1 MSCVYLFRSLEN
13 VSQNSGGWLNVV
25 GVFDKSCPK
34 QRVSHADF
42 SSGVYV
48 VRLDPGSGRVNDGS
62 LLNNV
67 VANDGALPTTV
78 VCCYIAE

>member
-48 VRLDPGSGRVNDGS
+48 VRLDPGPGRAV
-62 LLNNV
+62 LP
-67 VANDGALPTTV
+67 VARSSYPIEQNPLQLGNK
-78 VCCYIAE
+78 IR

>member
-48 VRLDPGSGRVNDGS
+48 VRLDPGSGWGTTQFAICN
-62 LLNNV
+62 
-67 VANDGALPTTV
+67 LPLH
-78 VCCYIAE
+78 YDIFIPFLAY

>member
-48 VRLDPGSGRVNDGS
+48 VRLDPGPGRDLVTSGHFIS
-62 LLNNV
+62 LFM
-67 VANDGALPTTV
+67 
-78 VCCYIAE
+78 

>member
-1 MSCVYLFRSLEN
+1 MARH
-13 VSQNSGGWLNVV
+13 GGWPNVV

-48 VRLDPGSGRVNDGS
+48 VRLDPGSGRERV
-62 LLNNV
+62 LLSKSFV
-67 VANDGALPTTV
+67 KKKALM
-78 VCCYIAE
+78 

>member
-48 VRLDPGSGRVNDGS
+48 VRLDPGSGRVRMFPNLS
-62 LLNNV
+62 
-67 VANDGALPTTV
+67 
-78 VCCYIAE
+78 IRS